1 MAETFGYEYCT
12 HVQAQSL
19 PACLAG
25 GDVLAKAKTGTGKTI
40 GFLIPVIERV
50 SGHAAALAPSPALLL
65 TLMARY
71 TAACPCE
78 HGQVIWVVVIAST
91 WSMPSPLP

>member
-1 MAETFGYEYCT
+1 MAESFGYEYCT

-40 GFLIPVIERV
+40 GFLIPVIESV
-50 SGHAAALAPSPALLL
+50 S
-65 TLMARY
+65 
-71 TAACPCE
+71 
-78 HGQVIWVVVIAST
+78 
-91 WSMPSPLP
+91 